1 MKPQTR
7 VSMEGCSTKWAF
19 HAGVDVIYALMKIE
33 TAAIWLEDECLK
45 VIPAIKDLLNGKYC
59 FISTTK

>member
-1 MKPQTR
+1 
-7 VSMEGCSTKWAF
+7 MEGCSTKWAF